1 MRRLLWGIV
10 IAAVLVAVVMGCSG
24 AHRYD
29 ARLVAADSLMQPAPD
44 SALAL
49 IEALPIDSLT
59 DEGDRAYRA
68 LLLTQAR
75 YRCYIVATSDSDINR
90 ALGYYRAHAR
100 EREKLT
106 RAYIYKGAVMEEL
119 GHPDSAMF
127 YYKQAEATADEKDY
141 ANLGQINIR
150 IASLY
155 RMFYGDKEICFDK
168 YSNALKYFKLLGD
181 KPKQQNC
188 LFNMAG
194 CVGITGRG
202 NAEYYFKAAIELAVE
217 LNDSSSIVNC
227 YELWSRQLS
236 MEDST
241 RSEAKRIVLK
251 CLNNYPK
258 FMNLDL
264 IIDLAF
270 IYAMDDMI
278 DSARYYLNIA
288 ERYPANDHMG
298 QIQTR
303 KNSILAIIAK
313 SQKNPVQNNYYS
325 CESQRVADSMVNNQH
340 RYMIQH
346 IENAN
351 IAQQARTKN
360 RHIDFMR
367 WLLISFAFVFV
378 ITAIMMALS
387 ILAFRRH
394 LKAKTK
400 EHEKMKDEL
409 NAVICDLNEK
419 LKCSKDGK
427 TKATAIVKTRME
439 AFQELFDSIKFKSK
453 NEDSGKNRKI
463 LTLRKIL
470 GSLDDQYDLLKVDLS
485 DSFWE
490 KIRLSVDGEFNGIVT
505 FVESNY
511 PNLST
516 RDIRIFCLLC
526 TRITPQIMKLCM
538 NLTSPRSASNYR
550 SLIMKKLNLNM
561 TFEEFLSNYMK
572 GKINR

>member
-1 MRRLLWGIV
+1 MRRLILGILIV
-10 IAAVLVAVVMGCSG
+10 VGLVAVVTGCG
-24 AHRYD
+24 GVHRYD
-29 ARLVAADSLMQPAPD
+29 ARLVAADSLMQAAPD
-44 SALAL
+44 SALA
-49 IEALPIDSLT
+49 IVEALPADSLP
-59 DEGDRAYRA
+59 DEGDRAYRD

-75 YRCYIVATSDSDINR
+75 YRNYIVATSDSDINR

-127 YYKQAEATADEKDY
+127 YYKHAEATADEKDY
-141 ANLGQINIR
+141 ANLGYCSLR
-150 IASLY
+150 IADLY
-155 RMFYGDKEICFDK
+155 RRYYGDKEICFDK
-168 YSNALKYFKLLGD
+168 YSNALKYYKLLGD

-202 NAEYYFKAAIELAVE
+202 TAEDYFKEAIELAVE

-241 RSEAKRIVLK
+241 RSEAKRIALK

-270 IYAMDDMI
+270 IYVMDDMI

-313 SQKNPVQNNYYS
+313 RQKYPAQNDYYS
-325 CESQRVADSMVNNQH
+325 SESQRVADSIVNNQH

-346 IENAN
+346 IENVNNEIQGNAVKHRISN
-351 IAQQARTKN
+351 LQWMVTVLAIVFLAALLMLAVFHHIKMARTK
-360 RHIDFMR
+360 
-367 WLLISFAFVFV
+367 
-378 ITAIMMALS
+378 AIM
-387 ILAFRRH
+387 
-394 LKAKTK
+394 K
-400 EHEKMKDEL
+400 E
-409 NAVICDLNEK
+409 
-419 LKCSKDGK
+419 
-427 TKATAIVKTRME
+427 
-439 AFQELFDSIKFKSK
+439 IKPTSF
-453 NEDSGKNRKI
+453 NTHD
-463 LTLRKIL
+463 
-470 GSLDDQYDLLKVDLS
+470 DLLDKLEAKESAIGELVYNLVKFMQTSIDASEKDSPSVIRRRIKETIGDIANDEFWKALRNHLDKNYHNMIANLAQNPQLKEKDLRFIELMCCGFSYVEIAITLDYTPNYVSQKRDIIAKKLDLS
-485 DSFWE
+485 VPLQEYLD
-490 KIRLSVDGEFNGIVT
+490 
-505 FVESNY
+505 
-511 PNLST
+511 
-516 RDIRIFCLLC
+516 CL
-526 TRITPQIMKLCM
+526 M
-538 NLTSPRSASNYR
+538 NHND
-550 SLIMKKLNLNM
+550 
-561 TFEEFLSNYMK
+561 
-572 GKINR
+572 

>member
-59 DEGDRAYRA
+59 DEGDRAYRD
-68 LLLTQAR
+68 LLLTQSR
-75 YRCYIVATSDSDINR
+75 YRCYITATSDSGINR
-90 ALGYYRAHAR
+90 ALSYYRAHAR

-106 RAYIYKGAVMEEL
+106 RAFIYKGAVMEEL
-119 GHPDSAMF
+119 GHLDSAMY
-127 YYKQAEATADEKDY
+127 YYKHAEATVAPDDY
-141 ANLGQINIR
+141 FNLGYVNKR
-150 IASLY
+150 IATLY
-155 RMFYGDKEICFDK
+155 QDQLSQDSAAILCLKHAIQYFEILRDTSYLIPCYGDLGAICGVK
-168 YSNALKYFKLLGD
+168 YPDS
-181 KPKQQNC
+181 
-188 LFNMAG
+188 
-194 CVGITGRG
+194 T
-202 NAEYYFKAAIELAVE
+202 EYYLMHAIELAQQFKPAKQ
-217 LNDSSSIVNC
+217 
-227 YELWSRQLS
+227 YTYK
-236 MEDST
+236 ST
-241 RSEAKRIVLK
+241 
-251 CLNNYPK
+251 
-258 FMNLDL
+258 
-264 IIDLAF
+264 LAGF
-270 IYAMDDMI
+270 IYYHNKDYPRANRIAMDVLQHGRDDCIERQFYYYAAMTYLNMGKL
-278 DSARYYLNIA
+278 DSARYVLSRTPSPEDAVDSMNWFNVIA
-288 ERYPANDHMG
+288 EIAKAEKNPDVYVENAIKSKDLTL
-298 QIQTR
+298 QILDESKEKMLLENELDYKTKQTIGREQTAR
-303 KNSILAIIAK
+303 KRGIILAIALA
-313 SQKNPVQNNYYS
+313 VT
-325 CESQRVADSMVNNQH
+325 M
-340 RYMIQH
+340 
-346 IENAN
+346 
-351 IAQQARTKN
+351 
-360 RHIDFMR
+360 
-367 WLLISFAFVFV
+367 LL
-378 ITAIMMALS
+378 MALS
-387 ILAFRRH
+387 ILVFRRH

-419 LKCSKDGK
+419 LKSSKDGN
-427 TKATAIVKTRME
+427 TKASAIVKYRME

-463 LTLRKIL
+463 LTLRNIL
-470 GSLDDQYDLLKVDLS
+470 GSLDDQYDLLKVDPS

-511 PNLST
+511 PNLSK

-526 TRITPQIMKLCM
+526 TRISPQIMKLCM

-550 SLIMKKLNLNM
+550 SLMMKKLNLNM

>member
-59 DEGDRAYRA
+59 DEGDRAYRD

-75 YRCYIVATSDSDINR
+75 YRCYIVATSDSGINR
-90 ALGYYRAHAR
+90 ALAYYRAHSG

-106 RAYIYKGAVMEEL
+106 RAYIYKGAVMDEL

-127 YYKQAEATADEKDY
+127 YYKHAEATADEKDY
-141 ANLGQINIR
+141 VNLGQINTR
-150 IASLY
+150 IADLY
-155 RMFYGDKEICFDK
+155 RRYYGDKEICFEK
-168 YSNALKYFKLLGD
+168 YCNALKYYKFLGD

-188 LFNMAG
+188 YFNMAG

-202 NAEYYFKAAIELAVE
+202 NAEDYLEQALELAVE
-217 LNDSSSIVNC
+217 LNDSLSIVKC

-241 RSEAKRIVLK
+241 RSEAKRIALK

-270 IYAMDDMI
+270 IYVMDDMI

-313 SQKNPVQNNYYS
+313 RQKYPTQNDYYS

-419 LKCSKDGK
+419 LKCSKDGN

-463 LTLRKIL
+463 LTLRNIL

-490 KIRLSVDGEFNGIVT
+490 KIRHSVDGEFNGIVT

>member
-1 MRRLLWGIV
+1 MRKLLVV
-10 IAAVLVAVVMGCSG
+10 ISLALMLVAVVMGCSG

-49 IEALPIDSLT
+49 IEALPPDSLT
-59 DEGDRAYRA
+59 DEGDRAYRD

-100 EREKLT
+100 EREKFT

-127 YYKQAEATADEKDY
+127 YYKHAEATADEKDY
-141 ANLGQINIR
+141 ANLGYCSLR
-150 IASLY
+150 IADLY
-155 RMFYGDKEICFDK
+155 RRYYGDKEICFDK
-168 YSNALKYFKLLGD
+168 YSNALKYYKLLGD

-202 NAEYYFKAAIELAVE
+202 TAEDYFKEAIELAVE

-241 RSEAKRIVLK
+241 RSEAKRIALK

-270 IYAMDDMI
+270 IYVMDDMI

-313 SQKNPVQNNYYS
+313 RQKYPAQNDYYS
-325 CESQRVADSMVNNQH
+325 SESQRVADSIVNNQH

-346 IENAN
+346 IENVNNEIQGNAVKHRISN
-351 IAQQARTKN
+351 LQWMVTVLAIVFLAALLMLAVFHHIKMARTK
-360 RHIDFMR
+360 
-367 WLLISFAFVFV
+367 
-378 ITAIMMALS
+378 AIM
-387 ILAFRRH
+387 
-394 LKAKTK
+394 K
-400 EHEKMKDEL
+400 E
-409 NAVICDLNEK
+409 
-419 LKCSKDGK
+419 
-427 TKATAIVKTRME
+427 
-439 AFQELFDSIKFKSK
+439 IKPTSF
-453 NEDSGKNRKI
+453 NTHD
-463 LTLRKIL
+463 
-470 GSLDDQYDLLKVDLS
+470 DLLDKLEAKESAIGELVYNLVKFMQTSIDASEKDSPSVIRRRIKETIGDIANDEFWKALRNHLDKNYHNMIANLAQNPQLKEKDLRFIELMCCGFSYVEIAITLDYTPNYVSQKRDIIAKKLDLS
-485 DSFWE
+485 VPLQEYLD
-490 KIRLSVDGEFNGIVT
+490 
-505 FVESNY
+505 
-511 PNLST
+511 
-516 RDIRIFCLLC
+516 CL
-526 TRITPQIMKLCM
+526 M
-538 NLTSPRSASNYR
+538 NHND
-550 SLIMKKLNLNM
+550 
-561 TFEEFLSNYMK
+561 
-572 GKINR
+572 